1 LFYSGKYLFFKV
13 TFNIIKINNI
23 ACIGS
28 EIMTKLDE
36 ISFFI
41 LDLDGTIYLED
52 KLLKGSLDFLIKL
65 KNQQKNFVFLTNNS
79 SKNRADYQQKL
90 ADLGIDVPAEKIIN
104 SGEITA
110 AYLAAQNVNNNKNK
124 QGKRIFLLGTESL
137 RLEMERFGHIIVNQ
151 EKNLLQ
157 KVNTID
163 YVVLGFDK
171 TLTYQKLWLA
181 HDLILAGVDYV
192 ATHPDLVCP
201 LKGGRTQPDCGA
213 MIELLAASTGKRP
226 QIIGKPAQ
234 TTVNYIVERFQ
245 LKKSELAM
253 VGDRLYTDMKMANQ
267 AGITGVLLLSGE
279 TKIADLE
286 ASKQQNPAVKYYD
299 YLFQDIAK
307 LTNHI

>member
-1 LFYSGKYLFFKV
+1 MTELA
-13 TFNIIKINNI
+13 KIN
-23 ACIGS
+23 
-28 EIMTKLDE
+28 
-36 ISFFI
+36 FFI
-41 LDLDGTIYLED
+41 LDLDGTIYLEN
-52 KLLKGSLDFLIKL
+52 KLLKGSLDFLNKL
-65 KNQQKNFVFLTNNS
+65 KKQQKDFVFLTNNS

-90 ADLGIDVPAEKIIN
+90 AELGIDVSPEKIIN

-110 AYLAAQNVNNNKNK
+110 AHLTTKNAKINSNKNK

-137 RLEMERFGHIIVNQ
+137 KLEMERFGHTIVNQ
-151 EKNLLQ
+151 EKNLRQ
-157 KVNTID
+157 KAATVD

-171 TLTYQKLWLA
+171 SLTYQKLWLA

-253 VGDRLYTDMKMANQ
+253 VGDRLYTDMKMAKE
-267 AGITGVLLLSGE
+267 AGITGILVLSGE
-279 TKIADLE
+279 TSAADL
-286 ASKQQNPAVKYYD
+286 KQLNQQNSAANYHD
-299 YLFQDIAK
+299 YLFKDVAELSNSI
-307 LTNHI
+307 

>member
-1 LFYSGKYLFFKV
+1 MTELA
-13 TFNIIKINNI
+13 KIN
-23 ACIGS
+23 
-28 EIMTKLDE
+28 
-36 ISFFI
+36 FFI
-41 LDLDGTIYLED
+41 LDLDGTIYLEN
-52 KLLKGSLDFLIKL
+52 KLLKGSLDFLNKL

-90 ADLGIDVPAEKIIN
+90 AELGIDISPEKVIN

-110 AYLAAQNVNNNKNK
+110 AHLTTKNTKTNSNKNK

-137 RLEMERFGHIIVNQ
+137 KLEMERFGHTIVNQ
-151 EKNLLQ
+151 EKNLPQ
-157 KVNTID
+157 KAATVD

-171 TLTYQKLWLA
+171 SLTYQKLWLA

-245 LKKSELAM
+245 LEKSDLAM
-253 VGDRLYTDMKMANQ
+253 VGDRLYTDMKMAKE
-267 AGITGVLLLSGE
+267 AGITGILVLSGE
-279 TKIADLE
+279 TSAADL
-286 ASKQQNPAVKYYD
+286 KQLNQQDSAANYHD
-299 YLFQDIAK
+299 YLFKDVAE
-307 LTNHI
+307 LSNHI

>member
-1 LFYSGKYLFFKV
+1 MTGLA
-13 TFNIIKINNI
+13 KIN
-23 ACIGS
+23 
-28 EIMTKLDE
+28 
-36 ISFFI
+36 FFI
-41 LDLDGTIYLED
+41 LDLDGTIYLEN
-52 KLLKGSLDFLIKL
+52 KLLKGSLDFLNKL
-65 KNQQKNFVFLTNNS
+65 KNQQKDFVFLTNNS

-90 ADLGIDVPAEKIIN
+90 AELGIDISPEKVIN

-110 AYLAAQNVNNNKNK
+110 AHLTTKNTKTNSNKNK

-137 RLEMERFGHIIVNQ
+137 KLEMERFGHTIVNQ
-151 EKNLLQ
+151 EKNLPQ
-157 KVNTID
+157 KAATVD

-171 TLTYQKLWLA
+171 SLTYQKLWLA

-245 LKKSELAM
+245 LEKSDLAM
-253 VGDRLYTDMKMANQ
+253 VGDRLYTDMKMAKE
-267 AGITGVLLLSGE
+267 AGITGILVLSGE
-279 TKIADLE
+279 TSAADL
-286 ASKQQNPAVKYYD
+286 KQLNQQDSAANYHD
-299 YLFQDIAK
+299 YLFKDVAE
-307 LTNHI
+307 LSNHI